1 MKTQKMI
8 ATFLLSTL
16 VLFAAAFAGET
27 AQTDWNAFSK
37 NLVKSLKSDNEG
49 IRLSAMQQVI
59 TYADK
64 VNVDDAVFDIV
75 QVYRSHQDVK
85 VRQLALTTLHKTNN
99 AWAMDFLKR
108 NLEFEK
114 SPVLKT
120 QIYHILN
127 DVEPGS
133 VYAKKVEKKEALELA
148 TK

>member
-1 MKTQKMI
+1 MKKQNII
-8 ATFLLSTL
+8 AMFSLFTL
-16 VLFAAAFAGET
+16 VLFAAAFAGTNEN
-27 AQTDWNAFSK
+27 TDWDAFSD
-37 NLVKSLKSDNEG
+37 NLVKGLKSDNEG
-49 IRLSAMQQVI
+49 VRLSAMQQVI

-75 QVYRSHQDVK
+75 EVYRSHNDIK

-114 SPVLKT
+114 SPVLKA

-127 DVEPGS
+127 DAEPGS
-133 VYAKKVEKKEALELA
+133 VYAKKAEKKQDVELA

>member
-1 MKTQKMI
+1 MKTQKII
-8 ATFLLSTL
+8 ATFVLSTR
-16 VLFAAAFAGET
+16 VLFAAAFAGES
-27 AQTDWNAFSK
+27 AETDWNAFSK
-37 NLVKSLKSDNEG
+37 NLVKSLKSENEG

-75 QVYRSHQDVK
+75 KVYRSHEDVK
-85 VRQLALTTLHKTNN
+85 VRQLALTALHKTNN

-133 VYAKKVEKKEALELA
+133 VYAKKVDKDKVELA

>member
-1 MKTQKMI
+1 MKTQKII
-8 ATFLLSTL
+8 ATFVLSTML
-16 VLFAAAFAGET
+16 LIAAAFAGESEK
-27 AQTDWNAFSK
+27 TDWDAFSK

-49 IRLSAMQQVI
+49 IQLSAMQQVI

-64 VNVDDAVFDIV
+64 VNVGDAVFDIV
-75 QVYRSHQDVK
+75 QVYRSHKDVK

-108 NLEFEK
+108 NLEHEK
-114 SPVLKT
+114 SPVLKA

-133 VYAKKVEKKEALELA
+133 VYAKKMEKKESVELA

>member
-1 MKTQKMI
+1 MKARTI
-8 ATFLLSTL
+8 LATFVLSTL
-16 VLFAAAFAGET
+16 VLFAAAFAGAT

-37 NLVKSLKSDNEG
+37 NLVKGLKSDNEG
-49 IRLSAMQQVI
+49 VRLSAMQQVI
-59 TYADK
+59 TYSDK
-64 VNVDDAVFDIV
+64 VHVDDAVFDIV
-75 QVYRSHQDVK
+75 EVYRSHDDIK

-99 AWAMDFLKR
+99 AWAMNFLKR

-114 SPVLKT
+114 SPVLKA

-133 VYAKKVEKKEALELA
+133 VYAKKVDKDVELA